1 MRLDLYLSRVGVVK
15 RRPIAKELADNGL
28 IRLNGNP
35 AKAGRE
41 VGEGDIIRIG
51 GKRPVAVEI
60 LAIPN
65 GSVKREDREKYFK
78 TLS

>member
-15 RRPIAKELADNGL
+15 RRSIAKELADNGL
-28 IRLNGNP
+28 IKLNGNP

-60 LAIPN
+60 HAIPN
-65 GSVKREDREKYFK
+65 GSVKKEDRGKYFR